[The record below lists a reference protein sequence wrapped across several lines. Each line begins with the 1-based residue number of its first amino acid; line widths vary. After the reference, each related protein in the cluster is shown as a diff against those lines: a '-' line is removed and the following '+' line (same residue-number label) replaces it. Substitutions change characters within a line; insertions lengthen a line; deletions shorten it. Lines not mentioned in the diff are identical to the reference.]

1 MEFSTPEQINGK
13 HYYKNSNEVKEL
25 LNTTEDYF
33 PISIE
38 SLSSIINISIA
49 KFNLDVNFI
58 IKNDIEYM
66 LGNTLGRQLEYLL
79 SEHIS
84 PFNTVNLHYKQG
96 NEGNEPDLK
105 CIENDI
111 YSIEVK
117 TSKTL
122 IKDPNKC
129 RPIITGNSSYARDK
143 QDETSKKTKNHYYI
157 LINYKYENYKIINYK
172 AWFGFILQSDWLIPN
187 KGAASKL
194 NIDNIEVQKRLVE
207 IC

>member
-1 MEFSTPEQINGK
+1 MEFSTPEYIDGK
-13 HYYKNSNEVKEL
+13 HYYVNPKEVFEL
-25 LNTTEDYF
+25 TSITNKHF
-33 PISIE
+33 PISLE
-38 SLSSIINISIA
+38 SL
-49 KFNLDVNFI
+49 NFI
-58 IKNDIEYM
+58 IDCALKKYNSDVESLITEDKTYLM
-66 LGNTLGRQLEYLL
+66 GNTLGRPIEYLL
-79 SEHIS
+79 SKFMHLNDGE
-84 PFNTVNLHYKQG
+84 FEFKQG
-96 NEGNEPDLK
+96 NEGNEPDLMN
-105 CIENDI
+105 ISI
-111 YSIEVK
+111 YEYSVEVK

-129 RPIITGNSSYARDK
+129 RPIITGNSSYVRDK

-194 NIDNIEVQKRLVE
+194 NIDNIEIQKRLVE